1 MNLQFNPGEKKL
13 PCFEIPYSL
22 PSLNEYLSAC
32 NKHPQVG
39 NSMKSKC
46 TQDICWCIRKG
57 IRGFHT
63 DKKVIIHYHI
73 YEKNIKRDKDN
84 VFAMI
89 SKCTQ
94 DALQKMKV
102 IDNDGWKNV
111 ENFTHDFFV
120 DKNNPRVIV
129 WLEVIEDE

>member
-1 MNLQFNPGEKKL
+1 M
-13 PCFEIPYSL
+13 
-22 PSLNEYLSAC
+22 
-32 NKHPQVG
+32 V
-39 NSMKSKC
+39 
-46 TQDICWCIRKG
+46 
-57 IRGFHT
+57 
-63 DKKVIIHYHI
+63 
-73 YEKNIKRDKDN
+73 
-84 VFAMI
+84 